1 MKNDVPGYELLA
13 RAYYAEGVRAH
24 FTLMGDGN
32 MHWAIALSEREGVQ
46 TIHARHEHCACGMAI
61 GYAIATGE
69 VGVASVTLGPGF
81 TQTMTAL
88 TTAARA
94 HVPMVLFTGEI
105 PVNPE
110 NAKWYNQGM
119 EQAPLALAT
128 GAEYISARSAGRL
141 LPSVREAFYKA
152 RTERKPVVLGVPFD
166 LQKQRMPV
174 QDYRPSTEFL
184 PRLHPLPPAT
194 AAIAE
199 VVDRIRSSQ
208 HPIII
213 AGRGVVSSDAGDA
226 VRTLAE
232 RSGALLSTTLPAR
245 GLFDDDPF
253 NLGIA
258 GGFSGPAAREE
269 FGRADLV
276 IAIGASL
283 TSYTAD
289 GGSLFPNAFVV
300 QIDANPV
307 GLKDGVA
314 AADFYVRADAR
325 EAIAAICAALDR
337 DDRRSNSAASEP
349 RARTGDVA
357 TRIQE
362 GSTRRDTYPAV
373 AGTVDPRDFISEFDD
388 VLPKDWDIVSGTGHC
403 AYFHSQMKHRRPEN
417 YHVIREFGAIGNGL
431 SMAIGVAVAKGTD
444 RIVLIEGDG
453 SLIMHIQE
461 LETIKR
467 QGIKMLICVL
477 NDGAYGA
484 EIHKLRAEGIDES
497 SAVFGRTDFAAIAKG
512 FGLRGQTVSSVG
524 QLADLFAAYE
534 KQDEAEIWNVHISD
548 RVLAPIMQRL
558 VSRGLR

>member
-1 MKNDVPGYELLA
+1 MRNDVPGYELLA

-94 HVPMVLFTGEI
+94 HVPMVLFTGEM

-110 NAKWYNQGM
+110 NAKWYNQGLD
-119 EQAPLALAT
+119 QAPLALAT
-128 GAEYISARSAGRL
+128 GAEYISARSLGRL

-152 RTERKPVVLGVPFD
+152 RTERKPVVLGIPFD
-166 LQKQRMPV
+166 LQKQRV
-174 QDYRPSTEFL
+174 QVEAYRPSTDFL
-184 PRLHPLPPAT
+184 PRLHPLPPA
-194 AAIAE
+194 AAAVGE
-199 VVDRIRSSQ
+199 VVERIRSSR

-226 VRTLAE
+226 VRALAQ

-289 GGSLFPNAFVV
+289 GGSLFPDAFVV

-314 AADFYVRADAR
+314 SADLYVRSDAR
-325 EAIAAICAALDR
+325 EAAEAICAQLDR
-337 DDRRSNSAASEP
+337 DGDAADDEP
-349 RARTGDVA
+349 RARTGDVVS
-357 TRIQE
+357 RIQE
-362 GSTRRDTYPAV
+362 YSTHRDAYPEV
-373 AGTVDPRDFISEFDD
+373 AGTVDPRDFISELDD

-403 AYFHSQMKHRRPEN
+403 AYFHSQMKNRRPEN

-431 SMAIGVAVAKGTD
+431 SIAIGVAVAKGTD
-444 RIVLIEGDG
+444 RVILIEGDG

-467 QGIKMLICVL
+467 QGIKLLICVL

-497 SAVFGRTDFAAIAKG
+497 SAVFGRTDFASIAEG
-512 FGLRGQTVSSVG
+512 FGLRGRTVTSAG
-524 QLADLFAAYE
+524 ELAELFASYE
-534 KQDEAEIWNVHISD
+534 NQDQAEVWNVHISD
-548 RVLAPIMQRL
+548 QVLAPIMKRL